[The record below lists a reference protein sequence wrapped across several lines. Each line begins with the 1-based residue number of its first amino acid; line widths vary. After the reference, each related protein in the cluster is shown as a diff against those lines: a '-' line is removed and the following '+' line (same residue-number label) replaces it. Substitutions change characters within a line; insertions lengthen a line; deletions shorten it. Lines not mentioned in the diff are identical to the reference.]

1 MDKPPIV
8 REAVSL
14 RDRMTKKEWR
24 LHSLKNLQSQL
35 GLVDFYL
42 NRGEFDEVRE
52 HLEQAGMMVV
62 RQIEEVEA
70 EENA

>member
-8 REAVSL
+8 REVVSL

-24 LHSLKNLQSQL
+24 LHTLKTLQSQL
-35 GLVDFYL
+35 GLVEFHL
-42 NRGEFDEVRE
+42 NREELDEVRE
-52 HLEQAGMMVV
+52 HLEQAALMVV